1 MLPEE
6 ILAEQNNLPLV
17 FLPLAPL
24 EWHGPHLVLGV
35 DPINAEQTAL
45 AVAAKVGGVVHPAF
59 CMGTERERPPE
70 ILESLGYSKDE
81 YVCRYGSP

>member
-1 MLPEE
+1 MNNKKELRLQYMLPEE

-35 DPINAEQTAL
+35 DPINAEQTFL
-45 AVAAKVGGVVHPAF
+45 VSGGDGGKLLFIRRWHQAMP
-59 CMGTERERPPE
+59 T
-70 ILESLGYSKDE
+70 
-81 YVCRYGSP
+81 